1 MINPETKQIIQ
12 KFFIASRAERKGIL
26 QQHLTTALNDLS
38 KRNMLN
44 SSIATDNISK
54 VYADELR
61 LRFESAWDS
70 IKRIFNKQNIT
81 FSKDE
86 ASGVEDLIKQLVNNE
101 IEHLS
106 KEIDSR
112 FRQRQGPL
120 DFYNSILVAIAS
132 ARSATF
138 PKLSAELNYYITNMA
153 EVEMKTSHGRQ
164 NFSTDRSKVFVVHG
178 RNLSAR
184 DAIFQFLRAIGLKPI
199 EWSQATALSG
209 KGSPFVGE
217 ILEAAFSNAQAV
229 VVLITGDDEAKLR
242 NDYLRNADPIF
253 EKVFTPQARPNVLF
267 EAGMAFGYHPDRT
280 ILVEIGE
287 TRPFSDIAGRHI
299 IRINNSSENRQE
311 LAQRLKNAGCVVD
324 ISGTDWHNVGD
335 FENCISPYNPTSE
348 LEMEFRPPFYYKTG
362 DKIPHCPICWES
374 NGKQI
379 HLDGPHDIP
388 GEKPFYKCLKCNNNF

>member
-1 MINPETKQIIQ
+1 MALKRDIRNYFYKYCENGHMLYSSSGPISRKMCSKCGSE
-12 KFFIASRAERKGIL
+12 FIDSC
-26 QQHLTTALNDLS
+26 
-38 KRNMLN
+38 RNCS
-44 SSIATDNISK
+44 SSIPSK
-54 VYADELR
+54 FSSPFYFTSGEPINLPHRPDFCNECGEPFPWHKSQKK
-61 LRFESAWDS
+61 FEEP
-70 IKRIFNKQNIT
+70 N
-81 FSKDE
+81 
-86 ASGVEDLIKQLVNNE
+86 VDL
-101 IEHLS
+101 
-106 KEIDSR
+106 
-112 FRQRQGPL
+112 
-120 DFYNSILVAIAS
+120 
-132 ARSATF
+132 T
-138 PKLSAELNYYITNMA
+138 
-153 EVEMKTSHGRQ
+153 
-164 NFSTDRSKVFVVHG
+164 KVFVVHG
-178 RNLSAR
+178 RNPLAR
-184 DAIFQFLRAIGLKPI
+184 ESMFQFLRAIGLKPI
-199 EWSQATALSG
+199 EWSQATTMSG
-209 KGSPFVGE
+209 KGAPFISE
-217 ILEAAFSNAQAV
+217 ILEVAFSNAQAV

-242 NDYLRNADPIF
+242 NDYLRNSDPIF

-299 IRINNSSENRQE
+299 IRINNSSESRQD

-348 LEMEFRPPFYYKTG
+348 PEMEFKPPFYYKTG